1 MIPEPSSFL
10 VNAFIALAIVVAAG
24 LAVATFYAF
33 RRRDNDAASARRM
46 SLLALIAVA
55 AWMAITYAAAAAGLL
70 KFGPLP
76 PRIAFVLIP
85 MFVGVI
91 ALARSRFGLR
101 LATDVPLA
109 ALVGFQAFRFPLEL
123 IMHRAYSEGIMPV
136 QMSYSG
142 RNFDILTGITAVV
155 VAMLIV
161 LKRMPTWG
169 VKIWNWGGTLL
180 LLNIVVIALIS
191 TPTPIRLFHNEPAN
205 VWIADAPFIWLPALF
220 VAYALLGHLLIF
232 RKLAK

>member
-10 VNAFIALAIVVAAG
+10 VNAFIALAIIVAPG
-24 LAVATFYAF
+24 LAVATYYAV
-33 RRRDNDAASARRM
+33 RRREPDAASAPRS
-46 SLLALIAVA
+46 SLFALVAVA
-55 AWMAITYAAAAAGLL
+55 LWMAITYGAAAAGLL
-70 KFGPLP
+70 KFGPMP
-76 PRIAFVLIP
+76 PPIAFVLIP
-85 MFVGVI
+85 MFIGVI
-91 ALARSRFGLR
+91 VLARSRFGLR
-101 LATDVPLA
+101 LATELPLA

-142 RNFDILTGITAVV
+142 RNFDILTGITALV
-155 VAMLIV
+155 VASLIA
-161 LKRMPTWG
+161 LKRMPVRG

-180 LLNIVVIALIS
+180 LLNIVVIALVS

-232 RKLAK
+232 RKLAQ